1 MSSQNSFRDIFS
13 SGILSNSN
21 KNYNNNTKYDFKNE
35 KSYDYDKDLN
45 EEMQTKT
52 VFLDR
57 ASLRRKR
64 EKSFSSKEEEDNY
77 EWQQTFK
84 DISKLNLPFGF
95 LLYFF
100 KCFLF

>member
-13 SGILSNSN
+13 SGILTNSN
-21 KNYNNNTKYDFKNE
+21 KNSNKNTNYDFKNE
-35 KSYDYDKDLN
+35 KSYEHDKYLN
-45 EEMQTKT
+45 EETETKT

-64 EKSFSSKEEEDNY
+64 EKSFSSKEEEDDY
-77 EWQQTFK
+77 EWQQTFR

-95 LLYFF
+95 L
-100 KCFLF
+100 